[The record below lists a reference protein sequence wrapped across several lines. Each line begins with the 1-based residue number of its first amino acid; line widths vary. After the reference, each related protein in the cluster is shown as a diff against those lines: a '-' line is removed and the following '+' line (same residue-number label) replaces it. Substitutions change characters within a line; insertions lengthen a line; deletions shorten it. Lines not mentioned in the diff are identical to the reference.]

1 LAGEPSI
8 TQAGQLV
15 TRKHLTIFHDRG
27 VKYIQRQHSHQEDI
41 SMNDTD
47 GLTHQMLVR
56 SREAFA
62 QNVNDFSEGG
72 AARQLYADLQ
82 TTIIEVEQNAAA
94 FGSGRSDAKQGTQ
107 TINETREALL
117 ADLFSIREAGKVM
130 GVEEK
135 FPYPPRKNDEQ
146 LLQTAGVYATNALP
160 LKAQLIAHEL
170 PEDFLE
176 DLAADKAAFQSASAE
191 RANAVGDHISARQE
205 LDDALGRGV
214 ELVRKLTGLMKV
226 KYANNAGKLAEWT
239 AATHIER
246 APRRAKPK
254 PPASPGSP
262 TPQTPASP

>member
-1 LAGEPSI
+1 
-8 TQAGQLV
+8 
-15 TRKHLTIFHDRG
+15 
-27 VKYIQRQHSHQEDI
+27 
-41 SMNDTD
+41 MNDTD

-82 TTIIEVEQNAAA
+82 TTIIEVERNSAA

-107 TINETREALL
+107 TINEAREALL
-117 ADLFSIREAGKVM
+117 ADLFSMREAGKVM

-135 FPYPPRKNDEQ
+135 FPYPPRNNDEQ
-146 LLQTAGVYATNALP
+146 LLQMAGVYATNALP

-170 PEDFLE
+170 PADFLE

-214 ELVRKLTGLMKV
+214 EIVRKLTSLMKV
-226 KYANNAGKLAEWT
+226 KYANNAGKLAEWA

-246 APRRAKPK
+246 APKRARPK
-254 PPASPGSP
+254 PPGSGTGP
-262 TPQTPASP
+262 TPAPSSP